1 MDFVAQDHSVLSW
14 TAMTL
19 AVLLA
24 AVIGKTGLGVLRAYY
39 ILRVRAG
46 LPVVL
51 WFPKFW
57 RMDGRRQTGSS
68 LSRVLKR
75 MELLKGPH
83 GMYGTVFGTQ
93 AVLHVADPEAA
104 ALVLSQHTKRPG
116 YDHFGG
122 FFGRGVF
129 TADGEEWRRK
139 RATVAHA
146 LFRVSSA
153 PAASAPSP
161 SGNARAGRASNGGGG
176 GKGLAVLAN
185 EVADSLLR
193 EVDALRAGEG
203 GGELEVDIVRLL
215 QRHTL
220 NLIHRFLCGGEDVSA
235 SLEKQRLLPRYLD
248 AVTDMRMVILARS
261 RSLWMFAWGWV
272 YRAFSPFY
280 AKEMQNMG
288 PIREF
293 AELVLDTA
301 ARASGTDSP
310 AAGERGGTG
319 SRNCSNGSRDVA
331 GGSDGARRTFGTSS
345 SGGGCNN
352 SNGAGGRRDRAGGA
366 AAGGEPISV
375 GGVEGTWSEPRACAP
390 EAGEGAGAAAAPKT
404 ALFNMAARESHRAY
418 PNAMLDETITLLFA
432 GQDTSAA
439 TLSWTMHLLSLPE
452 NKPYL
457 AEVRRE
463 VLEAVGP
470 DGYVD
475 CAGSSPASQ
484 ATDNG
489 SQSDQ
494 DREKAKRQRTHC
506 LPMVDA
512 CIRESQRLYP
522 VAPFVVRHLTS
533 DLRLKDGALL
543 PAGALACVWIYGLHR
558 HPALW
563 ESPNAFLPER
573 WLEGAR
579 QPAGAFIP
587 YASGPRGCVGR
598 PFAGVALRILLAR
611 VCAALN
617 FSPAATP
624 VASAATAAVLSR
636 SRENGEG
643 INETATPPV
652 EGRTEA
658 PGGCCGRSQALSGS
672 ANGGY
677 VTGGGASKEG
687 WRGVVAGGGG
697 GEGSPGGGGKEM
709 QAGFTVLPGGGVH
722 LRLRKW
728 E

>member
-1 MDFVAQDHSVLSW
+1 MDVIGEEYSVVSW
-14 TAMTL
+14 MAMTL
-19 AVLLA
+19 AVVIA

-75 MELLKGPH
+75 MELLRGPH

-146 LFRVSSA
+146 LFRGSSCA
-153 PAASAPSP
+153 PGAAHPPHSRGASP
-161 SGNARAGRASNGGGG
+161 GNGGG

-185 EVADSLLR
+185 EEADSLLR
-193 EVDALRAGEG
+193 EVEALREE
-203 GGELEVDIVRLL
+203 GGELELDVVRLL

-220 NLIHRFLCGGEDVSA
+220 NLIHRFLCGGEDVCA
-235 SLEKQRLLPRYLD
+235 SPEKQRLLPRYLD

-261 RSLWMFAWGWV
+261 RSVWMFAWGWV
-272 YRAFSPFY
+272 YRTFSPFH
-280 AKEMQNMG
+280 AKETRNMR

-293 AELVLDTA
+293 AELVLESA
-301 ARASGTDSP
+301 GRAGGGGVNP
-310 AAGERGGTG
+310 APDRSDGAGIRH
-319 SRNCSNGSRDVA
+319 SDDGSRDVA
-331 GGSDGARRTFGTSS
+331 DGSGSGSGRRSPTS
-345 SGGGCNN
+345 SGGSSG
-352 SNGAGGRRDRAGGA
+352 SNGARGRGR
-366 AAGGEPISV
+366 
-375 GGVEGTWSEPRACAP
+375 
-390 EAGEGAGAAAAPKT
+390 AGAAPGEDDFPPSWSAGDGRGRLAGTPGSGARAAPKT
-404 ALFNMAARESHRAY
+404 ALVNMAARESHRAY

-452 NKPYL
+452 NRPYL

-463 VLEAVGP
+463 VLEAAGP

-475 CAGSSPASQ
+475 CGGGGGGGGSRDKDA
-484 ATDNG
+484 DK
-489 SQSDQ
+489 
-494 DREKAKRQRTHC
+494 DRDKQRKRRRL

-533 DLRLKDGALL
+533 DLRLKDGTLL

-611 VCAALN
+611 VCAALD
-617 FSPAATP
+617 FSPAASP
-624 VASAATAAVLSR
+624 PAAASTTTTA
-636 SRENGEG
+636 
-643 INETATPPV
+643 
-652 EGRTEA
+652 
-658 PGGCCGRSQALSGS
+658 
-672 ANGGY
+672 
-677 VTGGGASKEG
+677 
-687 WRGVVAGGGG
+687 VVAGVPKETNVGVEEATTLAVEGGAKGRDGFGGREEAVSGSTGGDVTAGGG
-697 GEGSPGGGGKEM
+697 RTPTEGWEGAVGGRGRGPGSGGKEM

-728 E
+728 K